1 MQDST
6 PLLKYGRHSAEDS
19 DHGRNYAYVSHY
31 YRVIIKS
38 YHLHTS
44 FFFFMSGYIHS
55 PTGDL
60 PDLGQ
65 ADLRDLHSI
74 KSFQD
79 SFFPIVS

>member
-1 MQDST
+1 MV
-6 PLLKYGRHSAEDS
+6 RHSAEDS

-55 PTGDL
+55 STGDL

-65 ADLRDLHSI
+65 TDLRDLHSI

-79 SFFPIVS
+79 SFFPTVS